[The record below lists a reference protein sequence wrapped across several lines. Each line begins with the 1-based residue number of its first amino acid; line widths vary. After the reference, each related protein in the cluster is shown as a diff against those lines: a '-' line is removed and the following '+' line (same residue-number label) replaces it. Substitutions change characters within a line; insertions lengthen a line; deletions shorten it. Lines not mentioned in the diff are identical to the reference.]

1 MRRDISS
8 AAELEALVASLGDG
22 GSSSIYTFLIVF
34 SSDTF
39 SLDFDI
45 DFDSGALPT
54 TYISISNLLHRKEHK
69 NEVQKR
75 LYEAQESLREMKTVL
90 TMYNYIENI
99 FSMCEQNTNKIISD
113 NKIIYDFKNYIV
125 VTNKKMNQLKI
136 VKKDES
142 YTADVNNIKKI
153 KGDTLFILNTKHLQW
168 GTSVDTSILLNT
180 KYKWNHVATKVKNV
194 NKILS
199 TLKNDLTGK

>member
-153 KGDTLFILNTKHLQW
+153 KGDTLFILNTKHLQ
-168 GTSVDTSILLNT
+168 
-180 KYKWNHVATKVKNV
+180 
-194 NKILS
+194 
-199 TLKNDLTGK
+199 